1 MKTMKSM
8 RGQDG
13 FGLIEVIVAFVVLAI
28 GLLGISA
35 MQNRALSISNT
46 SYLYSQAVFLAD
58 DILERIRANRLALA
72 SYQTGFGD
80 PLPTAVDCKTT
91 DCVPT
96 GIAGSDLA
104 EWKQQV
110 VALLPSGQAE
120 ITVGGAL
127 GNEVTVIVR
136 FDDEHD
142 TSDLQSHTVRTQ
154 I

>member
-1 MKTMKSM
+1 MKSM
-8 RGQDG
+8 KSPRRQSG

-72 SYQTGFGD
+72 SYQTSFGD
-80 PLPTAVDCKTT
+80 PLPAAVDCISA
-91 DCVPT
+91 DCAPT

-104 EWKQQV
+104 EWKRQI
-110 VALLPSGQAE
+110 AGLLPSGEAE
-120 ITVGGAL
+120 ITVGGVL
-127 GNEVTVIVR
+127 SNEITVIVR

-142 TSDLQSHTVRTQ
+142 TSDLQSYSVRTQ